1 MISSQSL
8 SSIEN
13 MLAQMRAVTRAAQG
27 LPAQN
32 TAQPIEASGGFAAEL
47 ARSLNRVSEA
57 QNAAASQARAFELGE
72 PGISLNNVMIDMQK
86 AGLAFQGTVQV
97 RNRLIDAYKEIANMA
112 V

>member
-1 MISSQSL
+1 MSAQSL

-13 MLAQMRAVTRAAQG
+13 MLAQMRAVSRAAQG

-32 TAQPIEASGGFAAEL
+32 ATPSAKVPGGFAAEL

-57 QNAAASQARAFELGE
+57 QNAAAGQARAFELGD
-72 PGISLNNVMIDMQK
+72 PGVSLNNVMIDLQK
-86 AGLAFQGTVQV
+86 ANLAFQGTVQV
-97 RNRLIDAYKEIANMA
+97 RNRLVDAYKEIANMA

>member
-1 MISSQSL
+1 MISAQSL

-27 LPAQN
+27 LPAQGE
-32 TAQPIEASGGFAAEL
+32 AQSVTASGGFAAEL

-57 QNAAASQARAFELGE
+57 QNAAAGQARAFELGD
-72 PGISLNNVMIDMQK
+72 PGVSLNNVMIDLQK
-86 AGLAFQGTVQV
+86 ASLAFQGTVQV

>member
-1 MISSQSL
+1 MISPQSL

-27 LPAQN
+27 LPEQG
-32 TAQPIEASGGFAAEL
+32 ASRAAAPTGGFAAEL

-57 QNAAASQARAFELGE
+57 QNAAAGQARAFGLGE
-72 PGISLNNVMIDMQK
+72 PGVSLNNVMIDLQK
-86 AGLAFQGTVQV
+86 ANLAFQGTVQV

-112 V
+112 I